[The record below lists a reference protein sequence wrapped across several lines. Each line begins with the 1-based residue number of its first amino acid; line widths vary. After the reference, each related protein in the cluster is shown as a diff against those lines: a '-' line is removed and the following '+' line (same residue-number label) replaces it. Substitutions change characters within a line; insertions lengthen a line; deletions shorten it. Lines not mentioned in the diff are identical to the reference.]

1 MKNKLTSLKN
11 RHINRLKAAGF
22 TVVGT
27 AVGAPAFADA
37 ATQTAVTD
45 AYTSGMS
52 DLTVAIVGVI
62 GLVALVVGVNMIIGM
77 LRKG

>member
-1 MKNKLTSLKN
+1 MKNKLA
-11 RHINRLKAAGF
+11 RLRELSRTNLVRAGF

-27 AVGAPAFADA
+27 AVGTSAFADI

>member
-1 MKNKLTSLKN
+1 MKNKLA
-11 RHINRLKAAGF
+11 RLRELSRANLARAGF
-22 TVVGT
+22 TVVGAT
-27 AVGAPAFADA
+27 AGSSAFADA

-62 GLVALVVGVNMIIGM
+62 GLVALVVGVNMIVGM